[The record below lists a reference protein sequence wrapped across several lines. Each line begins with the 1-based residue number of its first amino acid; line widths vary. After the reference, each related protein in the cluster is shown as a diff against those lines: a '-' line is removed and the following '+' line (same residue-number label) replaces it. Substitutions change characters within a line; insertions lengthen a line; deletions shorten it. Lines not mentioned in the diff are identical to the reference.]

1 MLVRCCLQQ
10 LVDEPALLLRVREA
24 TARYAEVTR
33 RPHGHGARL
42 DTMLLRRELAV
53 SGCRAPI
60 YSTIINLSPFR
71 DSESDHAL
79 HRLTESKRRKHTWNT
94 TRGSRDL
101 TAYGTWHHPSP
112 PPNPAPSVLLPKH
125 LHRRPSAFGGT
136 SKSGIAT
143 SSIRGLQSVVAGRAR
158 FAEHTS
164 QVHSSRKPS
173 TTRFISHAPS
183 RTLPRKRRLIMAT
196 NDFRDHSNQLDA
208 DCKTLKR
215 LLNDA
220 EELYD
225 CGSSTRILF
234 CDLRDELVFSLYT
247 LSCLLEQITTF
258 YNLWKSKTGP
268 SRNRRESNALVA
280 GTSRRKKL
288 GIVYLTTVWREVRD
302 SRHLI
307 MSYARLIDSY
317 HQRRNMPGRIDGILT
332 RVDSLYSSIDAA
344 GHAFV
349 YPHQISPNAQ
359 LLELLQSVA
368 ATKRKL
374 LAISRFFRD
383 FVHLKKLLAPYAHNF
398 LKDAE
403 TVNVSLD
410 MLEEHLIRPSVVVYR
425 RTTTNKTDDPALQN
439 GSSVSLQAQGSKG
452 NNSSQVKRLLP
463 TVGPKRPHSQAGA
476 ATNVLSHTPGISR
489 PQSTACLAP
498 TAPDLGRNA
507 LSHQSCR
514 QSSQPLMKGHISELW
529 LDFYRL
535 RQLSLAVTRSIE
547 ALADM
552 LRLPTSKDIDN
563 VYMNHF
569 LLCAVES
576 HHWKC
581 FEFSKTSHDA
591 RLCTGFREERER
603 ATHKLGACTGSSVL
617 ERLHDESRTDAT
629 RAFCHCRR
637 LVYSSRLRLQQCRI
651 LCGLYT
657 KFRLRKICW
666 DIVNPCLQPGR
677 RMQEELRNGDEAPY
691 LLKKLETS
699 HNRIKRITR
708 ELIDCRTDRFIS
720 VSILSRKT
728 ITTTLKGFQLS
739 FNTLYPELS
748 QLQKEILADK
758 RIISFG
764 LLPSLMVCRQSP
776 VYPRLR
782 GKAIHDFRVG
792 LLKLGFQ
799 NVTSASKP
807 RVAAFHTSAATRR
820 PPVTDD
826 AALRNEQPLE
836 EETDQVSR
844 SNDASDAQAGSLI
857 GYCIPEVRMRECLQ
871 APRTARSAY
880 WQYTLYEGPKAEKV
894 KVHYC
899 KSLETSERIA
909 KRFLNER
916 VIGFDIEW
924 KPQASAKE
932 GIRKN
937 VAVIQLA
944 SEDRI
949 AIFHLARFSKGDSI
963 DELVAPSLRRIMES
977 ASITK
982 VGVSIKSDCTRV
994 RKFLGINSRGLFEL
1008 SHLYKLV
1015 KYATN
1020 DVKKINKMLVS
1031 LATQTEQHL
1040 LLPMYKDE
1048 SVRSSDWSEDLNY
1061 EQIYCTHPPYHPLN
1075 VLFFLAKTSK
1085 NRRRIRLLRRLP
1097 TLPLPQPKTSRTH
1110 PSPTPPRP
1118 RRPQPPHPSR
1128 QRPNSRRIRRPFR
1141 RGTVIRAFLFS
1152 FHRALIPHR
1161 RTRRRRHE
1169 PPDRRHDAP
1178 FPLPFGTRTDN
1189 RPIPILPPV
1198 LHRRQR
1204 LGHPLPCLPPPPLPQ
1219 DLLHGS
1225 LLPAPS
1231 LLSPHPSY
1239 PFFHLHSTPAAAA
1252 KNPRNTLA
1260 PACLLPLPPPPP
1272 LRPGHRGPAPRPA
1285 AAARHGRGLRPR
1297 GRAGGRV
1304 AAGGGA
1310 GAGVFEGVEFG
1321 GKGEV

>member
-1 MLVRCCLQQ
+1 
-10 LVDEPALLLRVREA
+10 
-24 TARYAEVTR
+24 
-33 RPHGHGARL
+33 
-42 DTMLLRRELAV
+42 
-53 SGCRAPI
+53 
-60 YSTIINLSPFR
+60 
-71 DSESDHAL
+71 
-79 HRLTESKRRKHTWNT
+79 
-94 TRGSRDL
+94 
-101 TAYGTWHHPSP
+101 
-112 PPNPAPSVLLPKH
+112 
-125 LHRRPSAFGGT
+125 
-136 SKSGIAT
+136 
-143 SSIRGLQSVVAGRAR
+143 
-158 FAEHTS
+158 
-164 QVHSSRKPS
+164 
-173 TTRFISHAPS
+173 
-183 RTLPRKRRLIMAT
+183 MAT

-629 RAFCHCRR
+629 RA
-637 LVYSSRLRLQQCRI
+637 
-651 LCGLYT
+651 
-657 KFRLRKICW
+657 
-666 DIVNPCLQPGR
+666 

-1061 EQIYCTHPPYHPLN
+1061 EQIYYAASDSYAGFQLYHSLN
-1075 VLFFLAKTSK
+1075 QK
-1085 NRRRIRLLRRLP
+1085 RL
-1097 TLPLPQPKTSRTH
+1097 
-1110 PSPTPPRP
+1110 
-1118 RRPQPPHPSR
+1118 
-1128 QRPNSRRIRRPFR
+1128 
-1141 RGTVIRAFLFS
+1141 
-1152 FHRALIPHR
+1152 ALI
-1161 RTRRRRHE
+1161 
-1169 PPDRRHDAP
+1169 
-1178 FPLPFGTRTDN
+1178 
-1189 RPIPILPPV
+1189 
-1198 LHRRQR
+1198 
-1204 LGHPLPCLPPPPLPQ
+1204 PPPPLPAHA
-1219 DLLHGS
+1219 DLN
-1225 LLPAPS
+1225 LPIRLANGQTVAEYEDPSAEEPLSEPSSSPSIAPLSPTDALAEDVMNLQIEDTTPPSPSPSEPEPTTAPS
-1231 LLSPHPSY
+1231 LSSHPSFIAANDWVTRYRASHPLLSPKISSTDLSY
-1239 PFFHLHSTPAAAA
+1239 P
-1252 KNPRNTLA
+1252 
-1260 PACLLPLPPPPP
+1260 LLPSSPHTPPIPSSTSTPPPPP
-1272 LRPGHRGPAPRPA
+1272 PQKTRATPSLLRAYFLFHHHRLSVPDIAALLRAPPLQRA
-1285 AAARHGRGLRPR
+1285 TVAGYVLEAARVEGLQLEAGRVQECLKELSLGGRGRYR
-1297 GRAGGRV
+1297 GLKRRLGVGVVGGL
-1304 AAGGGA
+1304 
-1310 GAGVFEGVEFG
+1310 
-1321 GKGEV
+1321 

>member
-1 MLVRCCLQQ
+1 
-10 LVDEPALLLRVREA
+10 
-24 TARYAEVTR
+24 
-33 RPHGHGARL
+33 
-42 DTMLLRRELAV
+42 
-53 SGCRAPI
+53 
-60 YSTIINLSPFR
+60 
-71 DSESDHAL
+71 
-79 HRLTESKRRKHTWNT
+79 
-94 TRGSRDL
+94 
-101 TAYGTWHHPSP
+101 
-112 PPNPAPSVLLPKH
+112 
-125 LHRRPSAFGGT
+125 
-136 SKSGIAT
+136 
-143 SSIRGLQSVVAGRAR
+143 
-158 FAEHTS
+158 
-164 QVHSSRKPS
+164 
-173 TTRFISHAPS
+173 
-183 RTLPRKRRLIMAT
+183 MAT
-196 NDFRDHSNQLDA
+196 KGFRDHRNQLNA

-220 EELYD
+220 EESYG
-225 CGSSTRILF
+225 CGSPPSILF
-234 CDLRDELVFSLYT
+234 CDLRDELVFSLDT

-258 YNLWKSKTGP
+258 YNLWQLKTRP
-268 SRNRRESNALVA
+268 SRDRREANALVA
-280 GTSRRKKL
+280 ETSRRNKL
-288 GIVYLTTVWREVRD
+288 RIVYRNTVWREVRD
-302 SRHLI
+302 SRHQI
-307 MSYARLIDSY
+307 MAYARLIDSY
-317 HQRRNMPGRIDGILT
+317 HQRRNMPGRIDGILA
-332 RVDSLYSSIDAA
+332 RIESLYSSIDAA

-349 YPHQISPNAQ
+349 YPHQVSSNAQ
-359 LLELLQSVA
+359 PFELLQSVA

-374 LAISRFFRD
+374 RAISCFFRD
-383 FVHLKKLLAPYAHNF
+383 FGHYRKLLAPYAHNF

-410 MLEEHLIRPSVVVYR
+410 QLEKHLIRPSKVVHR

-439 GSSVSLQAQGSKG
+439 GSSVSLPAQGNKG

-476 ATNVLSHTPGISR
+476 ASKVLSHTPGISR

-547 ALADM
+547 ESTDM
-552 LRLPTSKDIDN
+552 LRLPTRKDIDN

-581 FEFSKTSHDA
+581 FEFSKTSHGA
-591 RLCTGFREERER
+591 RLCTGLREESER
-603 ATHKLGACTGSSVL
+603 AMHKLGACTRSSVL
-617 ERLHDESRTDAT
+617 ECLHDESQTEAT

-637 LVYSSRLRLQQCRI
+637 LVYSSRLRLQQFRI

-657 KFRLRKICW
+657 KFQLKKICW
-666 DIVNPCLQPGR
+666 DIVVPWLVSGR
-677 RMQEELRNGDEAPY
+677 RMQKRLRNGDEAPY
-691 LLKKLETS
+691 LLKQLETS
-699 HNRIKRITR
+699 HNRVKSITR

-720 VSILSRKT
+720 ASIFSGT
-728 ITTTLKGFQLS
+728 VITTTLKGFQLS

-748 QLQKEILADK
+748 QLHKDILADK

-764 LLPSLMVCRQSP
+764 LFRSLLVGRQSP
-776 VYPRLR
+776 VYPRLG

-792 LLKLGFQ
+792 LPKLGFQ
-799 NVTSASKP
+799 NLTSASKP

-826 AALRNEQPLE
+826 AALRNVQPLE

-924 KPQASAKE
+924 KAQATAKE

-963 DELVAPSLRRIMES
+963 DQLVAPSLRQIMES

-994 RKFLGINSRGLFEL
+994 RKFLGINSCGLFEL

-1048 SVRSSDWSEDLNY
+1048 SVRSSDWSEELNY
-1061 EQIYCTHPPYHPLN
+1061 EQIYCTHPPYHPLKFI
-1075 VLFFLAKTSK
+1075 FFLALTSK

-1097 TLPLPQPKTSRTH
+1097 AIPLPQPKTPRTH
-1110 PSPTPPRP
+1110 PSPTSPRP
-1118 RRPQPPHPSR
+1118 RRPQPPNPSR
-1128 QRPNSRRIRRPFR
+1128 QRPNSRRIRRP
-1141 RGTVIRAFLFS
+1141 
-1152 FHRALIPHR
+1152 
-1161 RTRRRRHE
+1161 
-1169 PPDRRHDAP
+1169 
-1178 FPLPFGTRTDN
+1178 
-1189 RPIPILPPV
+1189 
-1198 LHRRQR
+1198 
-1204 LGHPLPCLPPPPLPQ
+1204 
-1219 DLLHGS
+1219 
-1225 LLPAPS
+1225 
-1231 LLSPHPSY
+1231 
-1239 PFFHLHSTPAAAA
+1239 
-1252 KNPRNTLA
+1252 
-1260 PACLLPLPPPPP
+1260 
-1272 LRPGHRGPAPRPA
+1272 
-1285 AAARHGRGLRPR
+1285 
-1297 GRAGGRV
+1297 
-1304 AAGGGA
+1304 
-1310 GAGVFEGVEFG
+1310 
-1321 GKGEV
+1321 

>member
-1 MLVRCCLQQ
+1 
-10 LVDEPALLLRVREA
+10 
-24 TARYAEVTR
+24 
-33 RPHGHGARL
+33 
-42 DTMLLRRELAV
+42 
-53 SGCRAPI
+53 
-60 YSTIINLSPFR
+60 
-71 DSESDHAL
+71 
-79 HRLTESKRRKHTWNT
+79 
-94 TRGSRDL
+94 
-101 TAYGTWHHPSP
+101 
-112 PPNPAPSVLLPKH
+112 
-125 LHRRPSAFGGT
+125 
-136 SKSGIAT
+136 
-143 SSIRGLQSVVAGRAR
+143 
-158 FAEHTS
+158 
-164 QVHSSRKPS
+164 
-173 TTRFISHAPS
+173 
-183 RTLPRKRRLIMAT
+183 MAT
-196 NDFRDHSNQLDA
+196 KGFRDHRNQLNA

-220 EELYD
+220 EESYG
-225 CGSSTRILF
+225 CGSPPSILF
-234 CDLRDELVFSLYT
+234 CDLRDELVFSLDT

-258 YNLWKSKTGP
+258 YNLWQLKTRP
-268 SRNRRESNALVA
+268 SRDRREANALVA
-280 GTSRRKKL
+280 ETSRRNKL
-288 GIVYLTTVWREVRD
+288 RIVYRNTVWREVRD
-302 SRHLI
+302 SRHQI

-317 HQRRNMPGRIDGILT
+317 HQRRNMPGRIDGILA
-332 RVDSLYSSIDAA
+332 RIEFLYSSIDAA

-349 YPHQISPNAQ
+349 YPHQVSPNAQ
-359 LLELLQSVA
+359 PFELLQSVA

-374 LAISRFFRD
+374 RAISCFFRD
-383 FVHLKKLLAPYAHNF
+383 FGHYRKLLAPYAHNF

-410 MLEEHLIRPSVVVYR
+410 QLEKHLIRPSRVVHR

-439 GSSVSLQAQGSKG
+439 GSSVSLPAQGNKG

-476 ATNVLSHTPGISR
+476 ASKVLSHTPGISR

-547 ALADM
+547 ESTDM
-552 LRLPTSKDIDN
+552 LRLPTRKDIDN
-563 VYMNHF
+563 
-569 LLCAVES
+569 
-576 HHWKC
+576 
-581 FEFSKTSHDA
+581 
-591 RLCTGFREERER
+591 
-603 ATHKLGACTGSSVL
+603 
-617 ERLHDESRTDAT
+617 
-629 RAFCHCRR
+629 
-637 LVYSSRLRLQQCRI
+637 
-651 LCGLYT
+651 
-657 KFRLRKICW
+657 
-666 DIVNPCLQPGR
+666 
-677 RMQEELRNGDEAPY
+677 
-691 LLKKLETS
+691 
-699 HNRIKRITR
+699 
-708 ELIDCRTDRFIS
+708 
-720 VSILSRKT
+720 
-728 ITTTLKGFQLS
+728 LS

-748 QLQKEILADK
+748 QLHKDILADK

-764 LLPSLMVCRQSP
+764 LFRSLLVGRQSP
-776 VYPRLR
+776 VYPRLG

-792 LLKLGFQ
+792 LPKLGFQ
-799 NVTSASKP
+799 NLTSASKP
-807 RVAAFHTSAATRR
+807 RVAAFHTSPATRR

-924 KPQASAKE
+924 KPQATAKE

-963 DELVAPSLRRIMES
+963 DQLVAPSLRRIMES

-1015 KYATN
+1015 KYAAN

-1048 SVRSSDWSEDLNY
+1048 SVRSSDWSEELNY
-1061 EQIYCTHPPYHPLN
+1061 EQIYYAASDSYAGFQLYHSLN
-1075 VLFFLAKTSK
+1075 QK
-1085 NRRRIRLLRRLP
+1085 RL
-1097 TLPLPQPKTSRTH
+1097 
-1110 PSPTPPRP
+1110 
-1118 RRPQPPHPSR
+1118 
-1128 QRPNSRRIRRPFR
+1128 
-1141 RGTVIRAFLFS
+1141 
-1152 FHRALIPHR
+1152 ALI
-1161 RTRRRRHE
+1161 
-1169 PPDRRHDAP
+1169 
-1178 FPLPFGTRTDN
+1178 
-1189 RPIPILPPV
+1189 
-1198 LHRRQR
+1198 
-1204 LGHPLPCLPPPPLPQ
+1204 PPPPLPAHA
-1219 DLLHGS
+1219 DLN
-1225 LLPAPS
+1225 LPIRLANGQTVAEYEDPSAEEPLSEPSSSPSIAPLS
-1231 LLSPHPSY
+1231 PTDALAEDVMNLQIEDTTATPPSPSEPKPTTAPTLSSHPSFIAANDWVARYRASRPLLSPKISSTDLSY
-1239 PFFHLHSTPAAAA
+1239 P
-1252 KNPRNTLA
+1252 
-1260 PACLLPLPPPPP
+1260 LLPSSPNTPPIPSSTSTPPPPQQRTRATPALLRAYFLFHHHGLSVPDIAALLRAPP
-1272 LRPGHRGPAPRPA
+1272 LQRATVAGYVLE
-1285 AAARHGRGLRPR
+1285 AARVEGLQLEAGRVQECLKEMGQVGRGRYRGLLRR
-1297 GRAGGRV
+1297 LGGL
-1304 AAGGGA
+1304 
-1310 GAGVFEGVEFG
+1310 
-1321 GKGEV
+1321 